1 MLNKEI
7 IDVNYEATSTEVAPL
22 KKRHAIEPHLRIDS
36 MAEAHDALVKRIE
49 ELENQTVP
57 FRVQS
62 EGQNEFR
69 KALAKAQSEC
79 SPAKRGALNP
89 HLKASYATIDNC
101 WLAIRDALSNND
113 LGIVFE
119 PRHDHNGDPVL
130 IAEVIHF
137 KSGEYRSYTNK
148 VFPTTNQ
155 SSKSMA
161 LKGGVTSAERLF
173 LISLFGLE

>member
-1 MLNKEI
+1 
-7 IDVNYEATSTEVAPL
+7 VAPL
-22 KKRHAIEPHLRIDS
+22 KKRHAIEPHLRIDAMGES
-36 MAEAHDALVKRIE
+36 YEALVKRIL

-79 SPAKRGALNP
+79 GAAKRGALNP
-89 HLKASYATIDNC
+89 HLKASYASIDNC
-101 WLAIRDALSNND
+101 WLAIREALTNND
-113 LGIVFE
+113 LGIIFE

-130 IAEVIHF
+130 ITEVIHF

-155 SSKSMA
+155 PSKSMA